1 MKKFLLSLTFL
12 IATNVASQNN
22 EPEDKILFF
31 IDDVPIKQST
41 LVQYHT
47 AKDLKNTGTVQQQ
60 QSQQMQSI
68 QELINIYLISAEAE
82 KLGLDNDYT
91 VKQSV
96 DLARRTILMKAMV
109 DKYAAE
115 ITVTDKELDEAY
127 ALINKNAVEKADFKI
142 RNIIVGEEKTALEI
156 IAKLKAGKAFEQL
169 EKKYSPEGFKESE
182 SSEWMNSSMVQP
194 EIATAI
200 QALNKTEYTRKPVKT
215 QFGWHVIY
223 LADKKQI
230 AVPKLD
236 EIKDQLRG
244 LVKKKKLSDIIN
256 QLRSQ
261 ASIKTSK

>member
-68 QELINIYLISAEAE
+68 QELINIYLISAQAE

-96 DLARRTILMKAMV
+96 DLARRTIQMKAMV

-115 ITVTDKELDEAY
+115 ITVSDKEIDEAY

-142 RNIIVGEEKTALEI
+142 RNIIVEKEKTALEI
-156 IAKLKAGKAFEQL
+156 ISQLKAGEAFQQL
-169 EKKYSPEGFKESE
+169 EKKYSPEGFNETE

-200 QALNKTEYTRKPVKT
+200 QTLKKTEYTLEPVKT
-215 QFGWHVIY
+215 KFGWHVIY
-223 LADKKQI
+223 LVDKKQI
-230 AVPKLD
+230 EVPKLD
-236 EIKDQLRG
+236 EIKGQLTE
-244 LVKKKKLSDIIN
+244 LVKKKKLADIVN

-261 ASIKTSK
+261 ATIKTAK